1 MCEFIFLPAHADIGD
16 IHAAFAKT
24 TTGRVCKKCFLE
36 NFAKFTC
43 ARISFSIKLQATLAQ
58 MFSCEFCEIFE
69 NGLFYNTPL
78 VED

>member
-1 MCEFIFLPAHADIGD
+1 MGICKSNQLVMF
-16 IHAAFAKT
+16 
-24 TTGRVCKKCFLE
+24 CKKCFLE

-78 VED
+78 VVDSVRLILF